1 MTTIYLIRHGHNGYL
16 GKHKLAGRL
25 PNIHL
30 SEEGHRQAEALVQIL
45 SSVKFKAL
53 YASPLE
59 RAFETAEPLAR
70 AQGLD
75 IITREGLLEIE
86 YGSWQ
91 GQSLKALRRRKL
103 WPILQNSPSLARFP
117 EGESFPEA
125 QARVVAEIEALRSL
139 HRGKKGT
146 IACVFHSDPIKL
158 AIAHYLG
165 VPLDLFQRITILPAS
180 ISVLAI
186 SDSSIRIIVL
196 NDTRATYS
204 TQGV

>member
-16 GKHKLAGRL
+16 GKHILAGRL